1 MTGRGRLIH
10 DNESDLGVSDNQF
23 KIEWLL
29 DTEEELTTEKKRE
42 LVEDLAQ
49 QLGATDEIEYGGE
62 MNRQSITTLDVSVG
76 ILLVSSVKTLIDV
89 YQFLQDDDE
98 SNVGIRQYNNQM
110 LYAEEIDPET
120 VENHGGDII
129 GHVEGDVYLFTNPD
143 DFEKQQ
149 ELRQELREKSEK

>member
-1 MTGRGRLIH
+1 MET
-10 DNESDLGVSDNQF
+10 DQY

-29 DTEEELTTEKKRE
+29 DTEEDFTEEERRE

-49 QLGATDEIEYGGE
+49 QLDAEDEIEYGGE
-62 MNRQSITTLDVSVG
+62 MKRQSVTAFDVSVG

-129 GHVEGDVYLFTNPD
+129 GHVEGDVYLFTNPE

-149 ELRQELREKSEK
+149 ELKQELRESESEESDTEN